1 MDIYKSLNYISKLA
15 FPNIKYT
22 WEKLSINDDKPI
34 FKISIFSNKIEDY
47 FEDYYE
53 KGIKSILQVIEK
65 ETLPADTEYYAKQL
79 LVVLADNA
87 IDYHSDI
94 CKNKPEIACKYFKK
108 NSIFRDT
115 VIEYSPHLYYLI
127 PNMLACSFFHQDF
140 NAVKDLC
147 EKCYSKYVVGSE
159 AHKKFI
165 KELYNKFTYNHS
177 FEKLITQYNA
187 KKYWDIA
194 EYIDK
199 AIPELDFF
207 KINDGITIA
216 TIKKDMDAID
226 KTRPSINLIKRGK
239 YWINQKT
246 FPEYIE
252 FSFRYPN
259 GINGDLI
266 RYIFE
271 EYGKVEKE
279 SASTWHGKISKE
291 HIELFEIF
299 STIRN
304 YISYDAEF
312 LKIYDNYHLPTILYQ
327 KRWSI
332 AETPLFK
339 GLFHKELMDVLDE
352 HKEQQQKNRSDLYA
366 KLILLDR
373 TSPKWKSE
381 AQLFSLVSNIY
392 PDAIY
397 QYKIEWLGMQSLDI
411 YIPSLS
417 MGIEYQG
424 IQHYE
429 PIEHFGGE
437 EHFKIQQANDKKKR
451 KLCFKHNVKLI
462 EWPYTELIT
471 KENLEKFLD
480 ETINNK

>member
-1 MDIYKSLNYISKLA
+1 M
-15 FPNIKYT
+15 
-22 WEKLSINDDKPI
+22 
-34 FKISIFSNKIEDY
+34 
-47 FEDYYE
+47 
-53 KGIKSILQVIEK
+53 
-65 ETLPADTEYYAKQL
+65 
-79 LVVLADNA
+79 
-87 IDYHSDI
+87 
-94 CKNKPEIACKYFKK
+94 
-108 NSIFRDT
+108 
-115 VIEYSPHLYYLI
+115 
-127 PNMLACSFFHQDF
+127 
-140 NAVKDLC
+140 
-147 EKCYSKYVVGSE
+147 
-159 AHKKFI
+159 
-165 KELYNKFTYNHS
+165 
-177 FEKLITQYNA
+177 
-187 KKYWDIA
+187 
-194 EYIDK
+194 
-199 AIPELDFF
+199 
-207 KINDGITIA
+207 
-216 TIKKDMDAID
+216 
-226 KTRPSINLIKRGK
+226 
-239 YWINQKT
+239 
-246 FPEYIE
+246 
-252 FSFRYPN
+252 
-259 GINGDLI
+259 
-266 RYIFE
+266 
-271 EYGKVEKE
+271 
-279 SASTWHGKISKE
+279 
-291 HIELFEIF
+291 
-299 STIRN
+299 
-304 YISYDAEF
+304 
-312 LKIYDNYHLPTILYQ
+312 ILYQ